1 MLRRLLLAAAAPLL
15 LAGCVSSSDID
26 GLRAQLAEIQRQVL
40 QLQMQAA
47 SKEEVANLQQDLKVQ
62 TDQLLKAEADRRAD
76 FGNLSSQ
83 IAALQGQLEDTN
95 YRLSQLSQQI
105 ASTNQDLKAV
115 RSATTPPGVP
125 PAPGVTPVSDPETL
139 YQTAY
144 SDYLRGNYDLALLG
158 FRQYLE
164 SFPDTD
170 LADNASYWIGECYYR
185 QQKFADA
192 IAEYDKVL
200 DRWPRSDKTASAQL
214 KRGYAQIE
222 LGRKDDGVR
231 QLQSVVRDFPNSD
244 EANLARQRLQSLG
257 VASGAPRQ

>member
-1 MLRRLLLAAAAPLL
+1 MLRRLLLAALAPLA

-26 GLRAQLAEIQRQVL
+26 GLRAQLAEVQRQVL
-40 QLQMQAA
+40 QLQMQTS
-47 SKEEVANLQQDLKVQ
+47 SKEEVANLQQNLKTQ
-62 TDQLLKAEADRRAD
+62 TDQLLQAEADRRAD

-83 IAALQGQLEDTN
+83 ISALQGQLEDTN

-115 RSATTPPGVP
+115 RSATSPGVPTPPGV
-125 PAPGVTPVSDPETL
+125 APVSDPETL

-164 SFPDTD
+164 SFPETD

-185 QQKFADA
+185 QQKYADA

-200 DRWPRSDKTASAQL
+200 SQWPRSDKTASAQL

-222 LGRKDDGVR
+222 LGRKDEGVR
-231 QLQSVVRDFPNSD
+231 QLQGVVRDFPNSD

-257 VASGAPRQ
+257 VASGARRQ